1 MEAIAALIPLF
12 ITIIALCAVLTAL
25 GFIFNVLLTPVKK
38 DIMRLE
44 QNQFAIEK
52 KIDDLKDLIIQK
64 IVNK

>member
-38 DIMRLE
+38 DILRLE